1 MIFFKSVSLAL
12 LIAMSTGTFSTVA
25 LAEVDE
31 GRIAYG
37 PVEALE
43 LIIYKIKLAVV
54 AIDKGSTCEE
64 VATLI
69 LEALH
74 ASKEINAS
82 DLVDKD
88 RMQAN
93 TVLKVAKKHAKQCR
107 LVVAKNELVQVVK
120 MFEAMKIRDLKLQ
133 VIQ

>member
-1 MIFFKSVSLAL
+1 MTFFKIVSLAL
-12 LIAMSTGTFSTVA
+12 SIAASTGTFSTVA
-25 LAEVDE
+25 LAEVDKD
-31 GRIAYG
+31 RIAYD

-54 AIDKGSTCEE
+54 AIDAGSTCEQ
-64 VATLI
+64 VALLI
-69 LEALH
+69 LDALH

-82 DLVDKD
+82 DWVDKD

-93 TVLKVAKKHAKQCR
+93 TVLKMAKKHARQCR
-107 LVVAKNELVQVVK
+107 LVVAKNELAQAVM

-133 VIQ
+133 VTQ